1 MRALPKISRLTIID
15 LLSFCTGS
23 YCTGSYWSGMANYN
37 AIWNLNSPGPQNSK
51 TNMITHVLVL
61 EESPVSLW
69 GLSSG
74 ERISRQLEEIGE
86 VELITQESGLPSRG
100 RVLLLNGHFLF
111 EIRTIAG
118 LLQLKNTVLV
128 HPGDNRP
135 AAAIVDSKFVA
146 ACTDYMS
153 GRSGASPDMLACIVP
168 DDLAAFDQALLSAK
182 TPLLEP
188 VFEENSQEME
198 NLLYGNA
205 YKGITDLVT
214 KFLWPRPAR
223 KLVQITANLGL
234 TPNGVTSIG
243 LVLVI
248 AACYL
253 FLHGHYLAGLAAGW
267 VMTLLDTVDGKLARV
282 TVQSSKFGHLFDHAI
297 DLIHPPFWYIFWGMS
312 LSGFQPVAGIDRVD
326 MYWMIVIGYVAGRLV
341 EGLFPLLG
349 NCNVFTW
356 KPFDAYFRLV
366 TARRNPCLI
375 ILTFGAVIGRP
386 DWGFTAVAMWTVLS
400 TLILF
405 VRLLQGLF
413 SRLSQGP
420 LDSWL
425 NAKSVAMGP
434 NARAFR
440 LFGSTRGAYAGQ

>member
-1 MRALPKISRLTIID
+1 
-15 LLSFCTGS
+15 
-23 YCTGSYWSGMANYN
+23 
-37 AIWNLNSPGPQNSK
+37 
-51 TNMITHVLVL
+51 MITYALVL
-61 EESPVSLW
+61 EESPVKLW

-74 ERISRQLEEIGE
+74 ERISRQLKTIGE
-86 VELITQESGLPSRG
+86 VEFITRESELPTSG

-111 EIRTIAG
+111 EIRTISD
-118 LLQLKNTVLV
+118 LLQRQNTVLV
-128 HPGDNRP
+128 HSGDSLP
-135 AAAIVDSKFVA
+135 AAAIVDSIFAA
-146 ACTDYMS
+146 ACQDYLS
-153 GRSGASPDMLACIVP
+153 GHTETAPDKLAYIAP
-168 DDLAAFDQALLSAK
+168 DDLVAFDQRLLSAK
-182 TPLLEP
+182 MPLLEP
-188 VFEENSQEME
+188 VREEKKQEME

-223 KLVQITANLGL
+223 KVVRLAAKLGL
-234 TPNGVTSIG
+234 TPNSVTTIG
-243 LVLVI
+243 LALVI

-253 FLHGHYLAGLAAGW
+253 FLHGQYLAGLAAGW
-267 VMTLLDTVDGKLARV
+267 IMTLLDTVDGKLARV
-282 TVQSSKFGHLFDHAI
+282 TVQSSNFGHLYDHAI

-312 LSGFQPVAGIDRVD
+312 LSGFQPVLGFNQAD

-349 NCNVFTW
+349 RCNVFTW

-375 ILTFGAVIGRP
+375 ILTLSAIMGRP
-386 DWGFTAVAMWTVLS
+386 DWGFVAVTLWTVLT
-400 TLILF
+400 TLVLF

-425 NAKSVAMGP
+425 NAESVAEGP